1 MYKKIIIP
9 ALILSLAANG
19 VLGYYLHLA
28 KFDLKCAEDINKQH
42 TKEIAKLNDQIS
54 TLLNEKYVIE
64 EGPAKNKKNVS
75 KIDLRNLPY
84 IPMTQRAP
92 EPYIPMPHIQVQSY
106 IPDSKNW
113 YDDAP
118 QHDFKQAQQARDLYR
133 LQNAVEELQE
143 RETNRIFKSPLM
155 NETPIGY

>member
-19 VLGYYLHLA
+19 ILGYYLHLA
-28 KFDLKCAEDINKQH
+28 KFDLKYAEDINKQH

-106 IPDSKNW
+106 IPDNNTNNTYTPSYTQEMNTYSLIKASEALDGINTHMTI
-113 YDDAP
+113 YDTFP
-118 QHDFKQAQQARDLYR
+118 
-133 LQNAVEELQE
+133 
-143 RETNRIFKSPLM
+143 TNNMYYYP
-155 NETPIGY
+155 